1 MPAIPGYDIGASIH
15 RSRQRAI
22 FAASRLSDG
31 APVVIKTLDVEYP
44 TRQGVAA
51 LRREFQITERL
62 QPIGDVVRVAAL
74 EHWGNGNIAIV
85 LERFGHSLL
94 DELDALPGRRMP
106 LSRFFPLAIRIA
118 EALGQVHELD
128 VVHKNIE
135 PRSVLVDAT
144 GGIRLIDFGIS
155 SELSRERPNF
165 GVSRKLEGALPYISP
180 EQTGRMNRDLDYRS
194 DYYSLGVMLFELLT
208 GETPFKAYS
217 ILEWVHS
224 HIGKQ
229 APSASELNPAVP
241 EMLSAVLLKLMAKN
255 AEDRYQSSFGLITD
269 LQRCERELFDTGAI
283 RPFALGAQDISR
295 KFQIPQKLYGRESE
309 LAALLALF
317 DQVAAGGT
325 EICMVAGYS
334 GVGKSA
340 LVNEISKPLVR
351 QRGFLIQGKFDQF
364 QRNTPYSAIAL
375 AFRSLVRQLLA
386 ESGERPH
393 AWREK
398 LLAALAPNAQVLI
411 ERVPELELILGE
423 QPPVPKLPSTEAQ
436 NRFHIAVLNFV
447 RVITSE
453 QPLVIFLDDLQFS
466 DASTLNLI
474 RWLANARD
482 LSRLLLIGAY
492 RSNEVDVGHPLRLA
506 LNEIEESRP
515 VHELPLRPLEQASVE
530 QLVADTLHAERSGCQ
545 PLSALLHEKAQGN
558 PFFLT
563 ELLRT
568 LEQNRAISFVPEIG
582 RWRWDMEAVRQSG
595 LSSNVVEFVVA
606 NLRKL
611 PPETQRVL
619 QLAACIGS
627 SFDLRTLSVIHEQT
641 MDETGEA
648 LLPALQQHM
657 VIPLHQDYTLV
668 GKAAGADN
676 AAAGDGDG
684 DGDGVNPVYRFQHDR
699 VQQAAYELIDTERK
713 QSVHLSVGR
722 LMQQHASERE
732 REAHLIEIVG
742 HLNEGRR
749 LIDDAAERLALARL
763 NLAAGIQ
770 AQRSSAYE
778 SAIAYLRIGQE
789 LLPQDAWESEY
800 SLALTLAMEYQ
811 QCAYLTARY
820 EEAEQGIEL
829 MLARARS
836 NLEKAEILSMRT
848 RQYSTT
854 GKMEESIRAAIMGL
868 ALLGLRVTHD
878 PDRAA
883 IQRER
888 AAVRRNLAGRR
899 IADLIDAPT
908 LTDPEKLVAIRLL
921 MEIFPAA
928 FLSGS
933 GNLFPFLVL
942 KSVNISLRHGNSPE
956 TAFAYAAYGMLL
968 CGVLDDPALGYEF
981 GKLAVAMNDRLDD
994 IALKSRVIYVY
1005 TMFVHHWSNHWT
1017 TMTPWFRRGIE
1028 SGYQSG
1034 DLLYLAY
1041 SAQDCIIWDP
1051 KLDLETAEQEHADYL
1066 NIVRDCE
1073 YRDSLDSGTLFLQM
1087 LRNFLG
1093 RTHGLCSMNDAGFNE
1108 QACVDGMLARRFMT
1122 GVANYHIYKA
1132 EICHFYGQYEEAL
1145 LHIRTQDPLIA
1156 SSMSLPQL
1164 VRFYIVAFLT
1174 HTALLPGMPPQ
1185 EQSLTQQRLRD
1196 DLRRMRR
1203 WARHCPENFL
1213 HLQWMMEAELA
1224 RVDGRVDAALRLY
1237 ERAMDAAREQEF
1249 RRDEAMANELAAR
1262 HLMAAGRRKA
1272 AVGYLRAARHL
1283 YERWGAHRK
1292 VSLLDEEFPQILRSP
1307 GTRAISAVAR
1317 AELREGTSAEVDSAT
1332 LDMASLMKASQ
1343 AISSEIVLE
1352 QLWTTTMRIMLE
1364 NAGGQRGCFVIR
1376 RDGQL
1381 VIEGLSEVGRESN
1394 APARS
1399 ITVKGTDDDA
1409 ALPITIV
1416 YHVLHT
1422 NTPVVMNDA
1431 THAGHFSR
1439 DAYLLARK
1447 PQSVLCIPL
1456 IRQGKFEGAIYM
1468 ENSLATGVFTE
1479 DRIEIIK
1486 LLAAQVSISIENAKL
1501 YEDQLR
1507 LIAAQRRFVPSQ
1519 FLESLDHRDIATVDL
1534 GEHVAKKMSVMF
1546 ADLRGFTPLSE
1557 RLDPRTIIEILNRYF
1572 VSMEPA
1578 ITQAG
1583 GFIDSFAGDEI
1594 KALFDGSADA
1604 AVRGGVAMWRALEAF
1619 NVASRDLGHPE
1630 LMMGIGINTG
1640 PVLLGTVGGHN
1651 RIQCS
1656 VIGDV
1661 VNLASRIEQ
1670 LTKVYRARVLIGEH
1684 TLNSLTDPEAFAIR
1698 LVDRVA
1704 VKGKNVAVALYE
1716 VLDAETPE
1724 RRRAKLAT
1732 REQLTSAMAQYCAR
1746 DFKGAWAAFEQ
1757 LAHADPEDAVPAL
1770 FAERCV
1776 RYLQSPP
1783 SDDWQGFE
1791 RLTQK

>member
-1 MPAIPGYDIGASIH
+1 MF
-15 RSRQRAI
+15 R
-22 FAASRLSDG
+22 ASRLSDG
-31 APVVIKTLDVEYP
+31 AAVLIKTLDVEYP
-44 TRQGVAA
+44 GKQGIAA
-51 LRREFQITERL
+51 LRREYQITERL
-62 QPIGDVVRVAAL
+62 QPVADVIRIAGL
-74 EHWGNGNIAIV
+74 ETWGNGNLALV
-85 LERFGHSLL
+85 FERFGHTLAE
-94 DELDALPGRRMP
+94 ELDALPARRMP
-106 LSRFFPLAIRIA
+106 LSRFFPLAVRIA
-118 EALGQVHELD
+118 EALGQVHECD

-135 PRSVLVDAT
+135 PHSILIDRE
-144 GGIRLIDFGIS
+144 GGVRLIDFGIS
-155 SELSRERPNF
+155 SELSRERPNY

-194 DYYSLGVMLFELLT
+194 DYYSLGVLLFELLT
-208 GETPFKAYS
+208 GETPFKTDS

-224 HIGKQ
+224 HISKQ
-229 APSASELNPAVP
+229 PPSASTLNPAVP
-241 EMLSAVLLKLMAKN
+241 EMLAAIVLKLMAKN
-255 AEDRYQSSFGLITD
+255 AEDRYQSSFGLISD
-269 LQRCERELFDTGAI
+269 LRRCERELLDHGGV
-283 RPFALGAQDISR
+283 RPFALGTQDISR
-295 KFQIPQKLYGRESE
+295 RFQIPQKLYGREPE

-317 DQVAAGGT
+317 DQVAAGST
-325 EICMVAGYS
+325 QICMVAGYS

-340 LVNEISKPLVR
+340 LVNEINKPLVR
-351 QRGFLIQGKFDQF
+351 QRGYLIQGKFDQF
-364 QRNTPYSAIAL
+364 QRSTPYSAVAV
-375 AFRSLVRQLLA
+375 AFRSLVQQLLA
-386 ESGERPH
+386 EAGERPQH
-393 AWREK
+393 WRER
-398 LLAALAPNAQVLI
+398 LVTALAPNAQVLI
-411 ERVPELELILGE
+411 DLVPELEMITGP
-423 QPPVPKLPSTEAQ
+423 QPAVPELPRTEAQ
-436 NRFHIAVLNFV
+436 NRFQIAVLNFV
-447 RVITSE
+447 RVVTSE

-492 RSNEVDVGHPLRLA
+492 RSNEVDIGHPLRLA
-506 LNEIEESRP
+506 LDEIEESRP
-515 VHELPLRPLEQASVE
+515 VHELPLRPLDQASVE
-530 QLVADTLHAERSGCQ
+530 QLVADTLHVERGACV
-545 PLSALLHEKAQGN
+545 PLSALLFDKTQGN

-563 ELLRT
+563 EMLRT
-568 LEQNRAISFVPEIG
+568 LEQARAISFVPEVG
-582 RWRWDMEAVRQSG
+582 RWRWDMEAVRRSG
-595 LSSNVVEFVVA
+595 LSSNVVEFVVT

-611 PPETQRVL
+611 PPDTQRVL

-627 SFDLRTLSVIHEQT
+627 TFDLRTLSVIHEQS
-641 MDETGEA
+641 MDDTGEA
-648 LLPALQQHM
+648 LLPALRQHM
-657 VIPLHQDYTLV
+657 VIPLQQDYTLV
-668 GKAAGADN
+668 GKAAGADE
-676 AAAGDGDG
+676 GSP
-684 DGDGVNPVYRFQHDR
+684 GDGVNPAYRFQHDR
-699 VQQAAYELIDTERK
+699 VQQAAYELIDAERK
-713 QSVHLSVGR
+713 QAVHLSVGR
-722 LMQQHASERE
+722 LMQRHANSRE
-732 REAHLIEIVG
+732 RDERLIDIVG

-749 LIDDAAERLALARL
+749 LIDDPAERLALARL
-763 NLAAGIQ
+763 NLAAGTRAQ
-770 AQRSSAYE
+770 ASSAYE
-778 SAIAYLRIGQE
+778 SALGYLQIGQD
-789 LLPQDAWESEY
+789 LLPTDAWESEY
-800 SLALTLAMEYQ
+800 ELALALAMEYQ

-820 EEAEQGIEL
+820 EDAERWIEL
-829 MLARARS
+829 MLARART

-848 RQYSTT
+848 RQYATT
-854 GKMEESIRAAIMGL
+854 GRMEESIQAAIAGL
-868 ALLGLRVTHD
+868 TLLGLRITD
-878 PDRAA
+878 NPDRAA

-899 IADLIDAPT
+899 IAELIDAPA
-908 LTDPEKLVAIRLL
+908 LRDPEKLIAIRLL

-1005 TMFVHHWSNHWT
+1005 AMFVHHWSNHWT

-1073 YRDSLDSGTLFLQM
+1073 YQDSLDSGTLFLQM
-1087 LRNFLG
+1087 QRNFLG
-1093 RTHGLCSMNDAGFNE
+1093 RTHGLCSMNDASFNE

-1145 LHIRTQDPLIA
+1145 LHIRTQDKLIA

-1174 HTALLPGMPPQ
+1174 FAAVLPGMEAD
-1185 EQSLTQQRLRD
+1185 EQTRTRQRLQA
-1196 DLRRMRR
+1196 DLKRMRR
-1203 WARHCPENFL
+1203 WARHCPDNFL

-1224 RVDGRVDAALRLY
+1224 RLDDRVDAALRLY
-1237 ERAMDAAREQEF
+1237 EKAMDAARTQEF

-1262 HLMAAGRRKA
+1262 HLLAAGRRKA

-1283 YERWGAHRK
+1283 YERWGARRK
-1292 VSLLDEEFPQILRSP
+1292 VDLLDEEFPQILRSP
-1307 GTRAISAVAR
+1307 GTRAVSAVAR

-1381 VIEGLSEVGRESN
+1381 VVEGLCEVGRESD

-1399 ITVKGTDDDA
+1399 ITVRSTDDTA

-1422 NTPVVMNDA
+1422 NTPVVLNDA
-1431 THAGHFSR
+1431 SQAGHFSR

-1479 DRIEIIK
+1479 DRIEVIK
-1486 LLAAQVSISIENAKL
+1486 LLAAQASISIENAKL

-1519 FLESLDHRDIATVDL
+1519 FLESLAHPDIATVDL

-1546 ADLRGFTPLSE
+1546 ADLRGFTPLAE
-1557 RLDPRTIIEILNRYF
+1557 RLDPQTVIEILNRYF

-1578 ITQAG
+1578 IIQAG

-1594 KALFDGSADA
+1594 KGLFDGTPDS
-1604 AVRGGVAMWRALEAF
+1604 AVRGGIAMWRALEAF
-1619 NVASRDLGHPE
+1619 NLASQELGHPE
-1630 LMMGIGINTG
+1630 LMMGIGVNTG
-1640 PVLLGTVGGHN
+1640 PVVLGTVGGHN

-1670 LTKVYRARVLIGEH
+1670 LTKVYRARFLIGQQ
-1684 TLNSLTDPEAFAIR
+1684 TYNGLSDPEAFAIR
-1698 LVDRVA
+1698 MVDRVA
-1704 VKGKNVAVALYE
+1704 VKGKNVAVELYE
-1716 VLDAETPE
+1716 VLDADTPQ
-1724 RRRAKLAT
+1724 RRAAKLAT
-1732 REQLTSAMAQYCAR
+1732 RDRLAAAMAQYFAR
-1746 DFKGAWAAFEQ
+1746 DFKSAWAAFEQ
-1757 LAHADPEDAVPAL
+1757 LAQEDPEDAVPPL

-1776 RYLQSPP
+1776 RYLQAPP
-1783 SDDWQGFE
+1783 PDDWQGFE